1 MDGLGIESCS
11 SSHPSSSLR
20 GLNLISSSDHIE
32 RRPSDSSN
40 SSEASISPVPS
51 NTDPNRPIV
60 NKSSRDDVYWEKRR
74 RNNDVAKRSR
84 GKRHMNDMI
93 MEQKLLEL
101 TRENN
106 LLKNRLKQQQQQQQQ
121 QQNQEQQALRSASH
135 DTVIVSTMQ
144 NKDTTGPMIPTVSSL
159 PSLPVSSV
167 TTLAANLANVIGP
180 PSKLPALFPT
190 HLFAAAPLL
199 ATSSTSAP
207 SPIFLPSGTKSPTS
221 LLTPAENTAAQ
232 MTASATQQFPALQ
245 ICTLQAALQQ
255 VQQNYCPSSGPAI
268 ISSGH
273 GAFQPFHSSRDP
285 TSSTQIYSPDSSTTD
300 TIPMDYLMHG
310 TIHTDTSSGPSNI
323 LRYQLPE
330 RQSDLSTETGMKQQ
344 VSNNIL
350 AQSSFSLE
358 KAKKSNPDDMSRS
371 LLGLLLSTK
380 RTSPLVPQSRTDT
393 HSGLNNTTPKDND
406 LKNCLSSLAVNLNN
420 VLAVPTRTI
429 VSEVSSKSGKICSMA
444 ISDPVTTKS
453 DSSDS
458 IGSPTSNNSTT
469 DSMTSQFSPASKH
482 SAIVK
487 ALRSR
492 PSSKQQYMDRRRR
505 NNEAAKRCRANRRAQ
520 FEYRSKRA
528 QQLEVE
534 NDELRRE
541 MNCLNQELEQL
552 KALHAA
558 KNTSVIQR

>member
-1 MDGLGIESCS
+1 MDGMGIESCS

-60 NKSSRDDVYWEKRR
+60 NESSRDDVYWEKQRH
-74 RNNDVAKRSR
+74 NDDVAKKSR

-106 LLKNRLKQQQQQQQQ
+106 LLRNRLKQQQQQQKQRQQQKQQ
-121 QQNQEQQALRSASH
+121 QQQQQQEQQALRSVSH
-135 DTVIVSTMQ
+135 DTVIVSTVQ
-144 NKDTTGPMIPTVSSL
+144 SKDTVDPVIPTVSSI

-207 SPIFLPSGTKSPTS
+207 SPIFIPSGTKSPTS

-255 VQQNYCPSSGPAI
+255 VQNYCPSSGPPI

-300 TIPMDYLMHG
+300 TIPMNYLTHGTIG
-310 TIHTDTSSGPSNI
+310 TIHTETSSGPSNI

-330 RQSDLSTETGMKQQ
+330 RQPDLSRETGMKQQ
-344 VSNNIL
+344 VSSNVL
-350 AQSSFSLE
+350 AQPSFSLE

-393 HSGLNNTTPKDND
+393 HSGLNNTTPKD
-406 LKNCLSSLAVNLNN
+406 VN
-420 VLAVPTRTI
+420 
-429 VSEVSSKSGKICSMA
+429 
-444 ISDPVTTKS
+444 
-453 DSSDS
+453 
-458 IGSPTSNNSTT
+458 
-469 DSMTSQFSPASKH
+469 
-482 SAIVK
+482 
-487 ALRSR
+487 
-492 PSSKQQYMDRRRR
+492 
-505 NNEAAKRCRANRRAQ
+505 
-520 FEYRSKRA
+520 
-528 QQLEVE
+528 
-534 NDELRRE
+534 
-541 MNCLNQELEQL
+541 
-552 KALHAA
+552 
-558 KNTSVIQR
+558 